1 MPEVNK
7 YCRGLPFL
15 LIGCKSDL
23 RTDEKVL
30 EQLAKG
36 NQKPVTFQQVSR
48 NPPPPPNAHTHHLF
62 LNPRD
67 SKWRRR
73 SELIGI

>member
-30 EQLAKG
+30 ELLAKDG
-36 NQKPVTFQQVSR
+36 QKPVTFQQV
-48 NPPPPPNAHTHHLF
+48 T
-62 LNPRD
+62 
-67 SKWRRR
+67 
-73 SELIGI
+73 